1 MNMNKKVTNNN
12 VFSNTITKFKLL
24 IILIVMS
31 MVSVSCSD
39 DDNGTTTVDENIVD
53 EEPSAKDDA
62 LEASVA
68 SKTYIYK
75 ADYSSTAAALIRR
88 ITNITDRIDETVETI
103 IIHDSNIP
111 TLTDKDYND
120 IITLVLR
127 GGCVAYCSATEGN
140 ADLFFRNLQRIGG
153 QYELNSIIEY
163 TEEGL
168 AAYDNIML
176 NKNNTNGLM
185 IPPSLSM
192 SNNNGTLCDVYA
204 FKGRD
209 TYIVD
214 NLDEAKE
221 IETITI
227 GDDEDEN
234 AAPITEKLQ
243 IPSNDINNNYLTGL
257 HADGLAKWIDKKKDA
272 LTKFNQM
279 MRGQALLRAATKASD
294 VDDIQLDNIAA
305 ASTVDY
311 SFTAYGAYKTA
322 PVTLSYEIWPVNNTT
337 GTDYYL
343 IHQHLLIE
351 NSKLGIGPK
360 ESMKWD
366 GHLATQYYGKY
377 KAAYHAYM
385 AGITNEASLLLDKS
399 KYFTDHVS
407 PTNEIGSSSF
417 SESGSWTLTQS
428 FVSLS
433 LSGAVS
439 MSKSYSYTVDDLEFY
454 YENNKN
460 GRLHWDYSQTS
471 QPHLTASNTYASHSE
486 PKKIQISDLDLDY
499 CWIWRVPNADKQYSF
514 RGIVT
519 ATLEGAWMKHKTFY
533 KVGYKQF
540 INKDSI
546 QIALPQPPRFQ
557 QQWQMS
563 LVPYNDS
570 AFNHMEKFLDGY
582 FVAKKNLNT
591 ITKDDTVN
599 INRWIKTVGTVINNN
614 PRTVKEAYKN
624 QKSVSF
630 ELIWK
635 DLTTK
640 LDYDTLKFEFQFTD

>member
-1 MNMNKKVTNNN
+1 MKKKEKNHIG
-12 VFSNTITKFKLL
+12 FSNAITKTKLL
-24 IILIVMS
+24 IALLAMAII
-31 MVSVSCSD
+31 SVSCSD
-39 DDNGTTTVDENIVD
+39 DDDNPTVDDNIVD
-53 EEPSAKDDA
+53 ELPAIKDDA
-62 LEASVA
+62 LKVTVA
-68 SKTYIYK
+68 SKTYIYN
-75 ADYSSTAAALIRR
+75 ADYTSTAAALIKR
-88 ITNITDRIDETVETI
+88 ITNIADRIDDTVETI
-103 IIHDSNIP
+103 IIHDNNIP
-111 TLTDKDYND
+111 TLIDQDYRD

-127 GGCVAYCSATEGN
+127 GGSVAYCSPTQGN
-140 ADLFFRNLQRIGG
+140 ADMFFRNLQRIGE
-153 QYELNSIIEY
+153 QYDLNSIIEY

-168 AAYDNIML
+168 AAYDNIMF
-176 NKNNTNGLM
+176 NKVNTNGLM

-192 SNNNGTLCDVYA
+192 PTTNGVICDIYA

-234 AAPITEKLQ
+234 AAPISEKLQ
-243 IPSNDINNNYLTGL
+243 IPSNDLNNNYLTGL
-257 HADGLAKWIDKKKDA
+257 HADGLAQWIDKKKDA
-272 LTKFNQM
+272 LTKFNQT
-279 MRGQALLRAATKASD
+279 MRGQALLRAAAKAND

-305 ASTVDY
+305 ASTIDY

-322 PVTLSYEIWPVNNTT
+322 PVTLTYEIWPVNNTT

-351 NSKLGIGPK
+351 NSKLEIGPK

-377 KAAYHAYM
+377 KAAYHAYL
-385 AGITNEASLLLDKS
+385 AGITNEARLLLTKD

-407 PTNEIGSSSF
+407 PTNEIGEVSF
-417 SESGSWTLTQS
+417 SQGSSWSLNKS
-428 FVSLS
+428 FVSLE
-433 LSGAVS
+433 LSGSVS
-439 MSKSYSYTVDDLEFY
+439 MSKSYSYTVKALELY
-454 YENNKN
+454 YEKDKN
-460 GRLHWDYSQTS
+460 GVLHWNYYASEH
-471 QPHLTASNTYASHSE
+471 PHCTASNTYAAHSE

-499 CWIWRVPNADKQYSF
+499 CWIWRVPNADTIYSF

-519 ATLEGAWMKHKTFY
+519 ATLEGAWMKHKTWY

-540 INKDSI
+540 NTKDSI
-546 QIALPQPPRFQ
+546 EIALPQPPRFQ
-557 QQWQMS
+557 QKWQMS

-570 AFNHMEKFLDGY
+570 AFKHMEKFLDGY
-582 FVAKKNLNT
+582 FVANKYLNT

-599 INRWIKTVGTVINNN
+599 INRWIETVCTVVKNN
-614 PRTVKEAYKN
+614 PRTVQEAYKN

-630 ELIWK
+630 DLIWK
-635 DLTTK
+635 DLINSK
-640 LDYDTLKFEFQFTD
+640 DYATRKFEFTFQ

>member
-1 MNMNKKVTNNN
+1 MDNG
-12 VFSNTITKFKLL
+12 FKNAMARLGLILVSL
-24 IILIVMS
+24 IIV
-31 MVSVSCSD
+31 VSLCACSD
-39 DDNGTTTVDENIVD
+39 NDDNTATDDIEDND
-53 EEPSAKDDA
+53 ASPKQDA
-62 LEASVA
+62 LTVNVS
-68 SKTYIYK
+68 SKTFIFN
-75 ADYSSTAAALIRR
+75 ADYSSTAAALIKRLK
-88 ITNITDRIDETVETI
+88 NIADRIDETVESVVI
-103 IIHDSNIP
+103 NDNCIP
-111 TLTDKDYND
+111 SLTEQDYSD
-120 IITLVLR
+120 IMSVILR
-127 GGCVAYCSATEGN
+127 GGSIVYCSPTQDN
-140 ADLFFRNLQRIGG
+140 ADKLFRNLKRVGSLL
-153 QYELNSIIEY
+153 ELSSIIES
-163 TEEGL
+163 TEEGI
-168 AAYDNIML
+168 AAFDNIMRI
-176 NKNNTNGLM
+176 NEGTDGVM
-185 IPPSLSM
+185 IPPSLKM
-192 SNNNGTLCDVYA
+192 STTNGVLCDIYA

-214 NLDEAKE
+214 NLDESKVV
-221 IETITI
+221 ETLTI
-227 GDDEDEN
+227 GDEEDNDGAPVREN
-234 AAPITEKLQ
+234 LQ
-243 IPSNDINNNYLTGL
+243 IQANDINDDYLTGL
-257 HADGLAKWIDKKKDA
+257 HADGLAKWIDKENNIF
-272 LTKFNQM
+272 TKFNQM
-279 MRGQALLRAATKASD
+279 IRGHALLRSAMKANE
-294 VDDIQLDNIAA
+294 VEAIELDNIAA

-322 PVTLSYEIWPVNNTT
+322 PVTLTYEIWPVNNTT

-439 MSKSYSYTVDDLEFY
+439 MSKSYSYTVDDLNFY